1 MTGAY
6 KGRAY
11 PSLSLFLA
19 ESIELFCHA
28 VDFGIE
34 FFCVD
39 GRHLLV
45 THDGLAIDDD
55 GVDVHGVSGIDG
67 KGDAVE
73 VRVPVIA
80 ASVHEDDIGECAL
93 FQLAEVIIAEAFGA
107 IDGRHFHGFGRSDG
121 EGIVGIRSYV

>member
-1 MTGAY
+1 MHIY
-6 KGRAY
+6 H
-11 PSLSLFLA
+11 LFLA

-39 GRHLLV
+39 GRHLFV

-55 GVDVHGVSGIDG
+55 GVDVHGVSGIHG

-73 VRVPVIA
+73 ARVPVEA

-93 FQLAEVIIAEAFGA
+93 FQLLAPSTVA
-107 IDGRHFHGFGRSDG
+107 ISMASVAVMAKGS
-121 EGIVGIRSYV
+121 

>member
-28 VDFGIE
+28 IDFGIE

-39 GRHLLV
+39 GRHLFV

-55 GVDVHGVSGIDG
+55 GVDVHGVSAIDG
-67 KGDAVE
+67 KGDAV
-73 VRVPVIA
+73 
-80 ASVHEDDIGECAL
+80 
-93 FQLAEVIIAEAFGA
+93 
-107 IDGRHFHGFGRSDG
+107 
-121 EGIVGIRSYV
+121 